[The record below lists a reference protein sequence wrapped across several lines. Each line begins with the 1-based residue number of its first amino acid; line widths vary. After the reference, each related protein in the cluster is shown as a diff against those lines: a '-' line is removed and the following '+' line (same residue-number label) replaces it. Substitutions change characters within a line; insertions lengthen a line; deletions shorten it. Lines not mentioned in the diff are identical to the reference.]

1 MSDDTV
7 KLQDGQTFNGVV
19 TFNFHDKGYRT
30 DLLQLIKRNV
40 EVLERVEKLLEDNQ
54 RAK

>member
-1 MSDDTV
+1 MRSNTV
-7 KLQDGQTFNGVV
+7 KLQDGQLINGVV

-40 EVLERVEKLLEDNQ
+40 DVLERVEKLLEDNQ
-54 RAK
+54 

>member
-1 MSDDTV
+1 MRNDTV
-7 KLQDGQTFNGVV
+7 ELQDGQTINGVV

-40 EVLERVEKLLEDNQ
+40 EVLERVEKLLENNGV
-54 RAK
+54 